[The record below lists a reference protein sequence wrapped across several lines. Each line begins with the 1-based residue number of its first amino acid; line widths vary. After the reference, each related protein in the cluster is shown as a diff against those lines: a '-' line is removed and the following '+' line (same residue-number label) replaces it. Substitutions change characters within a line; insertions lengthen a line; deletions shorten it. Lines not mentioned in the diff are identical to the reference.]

1 MKILFLSLI
10 VFVTLNFGQSTKLV
24 ELQSKFKTI
33 EDFSADFKQSV
44 NVKSGLSGKIFY
56 KKDKRLRLELKNMLI
71 LTDGVTSWNYN
82 QRDNKVII
90 SDYNED
96 DQTIL
101 SLNKII
107 FDYPPKCKVDEIL
120 IGDDDVIILT
130 PKDNSLGF
138 NSAKLWLN
146 NNSLISK
153 ILIVDSEDSQILIE
167 FSNYKV
173 DQKISGNKFTFSV
186 PEGCK
191 IIDLR

>member
-1 MKILFLSLI
+1 MKLLFLSLFI
-10 VFVTLNFGQSTKLV
+10 ITALNFGQSTKLV
-24 ELQSKFKTI
+24 ELQSKFNAL

-44 NVKSGLSGKIFY
+44 NVKSGLNGKIFY
-56 KKDKRLRLELKNMLI
+56 KKDKRFRLELKNMII

-101 SLNKII
+101 SLDKII
-107 FDYPPKCKVDEIL
+107 FDYPSKCNVSQSNDGDETVVNL
-120 IGDDDVIILT
+120 I
-130 PKDNSLGF
+130 PNNNSLNF
-138 NSAKLWLN
+138 NSAKIWLN
-146 NNSLISK
+146 DNSLIRK
-153 ILIVDSEDSQILIE
+153 ILIVDSDNAQILIE
-167 FSNYKV
+167 FSNYKLN
-173 DQKISGNKFTFSV
+173 QKIPTNKFTFSV